1 MGIHYNRLMH
11 PDQQKAQP
19 YDADIK
25 EFDRQ
30 LIDKVH
36 KHLKESRMSQEEL
49 AGKIGIS
56 GPALSAWRRGLYKG
70 NVTNVEDKIQYY
82 FDHLA
87 TKTKRNERLQP
98 YLPTVD
104 YVPTSISEE
113 IVAAIKYCQ
122 LEKGITIIDGDA
134 GIGKTMA
141 AKKFVQDNKHV
152 AIYLEASPVY
162 GHLGSF
168 LKLLAKALSIPDN
181 YPRYEQTRLI
191 RQRMIGSEIVLIIDE
206 AQHLQYRT
214 LEEIRTMSD
223 PGKISDDKG
232 IGIVLIG
239 NREVYDRM
247 LGRQEARFAQLF
259 SRITWRQ
266 GYSTL
271 NVERNDVEML
281 FPGLKQKNME
291 KELEFLHGVCTS
303 KWGIRGADKVYT
315 NAAHNEDVSFEG
327 LVNVARAMGI
337 GFM

>member
-1 MGIHYNRLMH
+1 MGPRSFETNPGME
-11 PDQQKAQP
+11 KTQP
-19 YDADIK
+19 YSIDIP
-25 EFDRQ
+25 EYDRP
-30 LIDKVH
+30 LIEQVDEYIKT
-36 KHLKESRMSQEEL
+36 SRVSQEQL
-49 AGKIGIS
+49 AAQIGIS
-56 GPALSAWRRGLYKG
+56 GAALSSWRRYKYGG
-70 NVTNVEDKIQYY
+70 NIANVEDKVRY
-82 FDHLA
+82 FFEHTA
-87 TKTKRNERLQP
+87 EKTRRNQRLQP
-98 YLPTVD
+98 YLPTVE

-122 LEKGITIIDGDA
+122 IEKGITIIDGDA

-152 AIYLEASPVY
+152 AIYLEASPVF

-168 LKLLAKALSIPDN
+168 LKLLSKALSIPDN

-191 RQRMIGSEIVLIIDE
+191 RQRLIGSDIVLIIDE

-223 PGKISDDKG
+223 PGKISGDKG

-271 NVERNDVEML
+271 NVEAGDVDLL
-281 FPGLKQKNME
+281 FPVLKKAGKQ
-291 KELEFLHGVCTS
+291 KELEFLHGICQS

-315 NAAHNEDVSFEG
+315 NAANNEDVSFEG
-327 LVNVARAMGI
+327 LAAVARAMGI
-337 GFM
+337 GIL